1 MQQCIFSIGTRDIV
15 AIPPTDRIRT
25 SHLEVS
31 RDRVLT
37 QEELRYLLVALEA
50 ERGAIGPLIQILLL
64 TGQLPSLENDDA
76 AGEEFIL
83 AHPYDRDLTL
93 EE

>member
-50 ERGAIGPLIQILLL
+50 HPNSAFDR
-64 TGQLPSLENDDA
+64 SA
-76 AGEEFIL
+76 AK
-83 AHPYDRDLTL
+83 PRK
-93 EE
+93 